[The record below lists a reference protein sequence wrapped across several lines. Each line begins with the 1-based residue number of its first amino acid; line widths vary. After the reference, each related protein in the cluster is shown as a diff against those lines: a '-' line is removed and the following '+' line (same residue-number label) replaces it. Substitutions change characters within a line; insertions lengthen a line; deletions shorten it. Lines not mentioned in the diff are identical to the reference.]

1 MTTGIAAIDA
11 PTSYAGAA
19 VPRPHAAILLPPR
32 EAFAPGHAG
41 AIALLARRMAG
52 PDDVVYGMAH
62 PTPFAD
68 VAFRPIRPT
77 WFPGPLARRYAGG
90 AARALRADPPGLVEV
105 HNRPDIALFLARRL
119 PALPVT
125 LFLHNDPQGM
135 RGAKTPAERAALLA
149 TLAGVVTVSGYLKSR
164 FIEGLPPLPT
174 APRVL
179 PNSLDLAEI
188 PRGLPRTR
196 IILFA
201 GRVVADKGADSF
213 VAACALALPH
223 LPGWTAELIGADRF
237 GPDSPETP
245 WLAALRPRAAA
256 AGIAMRGYQPHAE
269 ILRAMAQAAI
279 VVVPSRWPEP
289 FGLTALEALATGA
302 ALVAS
307 DRGGLPEVYGD
318 AAVVIDPEN
327 PAAIAAA
334 LIALAQDPAR
344 RAALATA
351 GLARARSFSRPA
363 GAARL
368 AALRSDVL
376 AAWSKPGIH
385 PI

>member
-1 MTTGIAAIDA
+1 MTTGIAAIEEA
-11 PTSYAGAA
+11 PPYAGAA
-19 VPRPHAAILLPPR
+19 VPPPYAAIVLPPR
-32 EAFAPGHAG
+32 EGFAPGHAG

-52 PDDVVYGMAH
+52 PEDVVFGMTQAA
-62 PTPFAD
+62 PFAD
-68 VAFRPIRPT
+68 VAFRPVRPT

-90 AARALRADPPGLVEV
+90 VARALRADPPRLIEV
-105 HNRPDIALFLARRL
+105 HNRPDVALFLARRL
-119 PALPVT
+119 PAIPVT
-125 LFLHNDPQGM
+125 LFFHNDPQGM
-135 RGAKTPAERAALLA
+135 RGAKTPTERASILA
-149 TLAGVVTVSGYLKSR
+149 RLAGVVTVSDYLKSR
-164 FIEGLPPLPT
+164 YLDGLPAPANP
-174 APRVL
+174 PRVL
-179 PNSLDLAEI
+179 PNTLDLGEI
-188 PRGLPRTR
+188 PEGVPRTQT
-196 IILFA
+196 ILFA
-201 GRVVADKGADSF
+201 GRVVSDKGADSF
-213 VAACALALPH
+213 VAACALALPD
-223 LPGWTAELIGADRF
+223 LPGWTAAIVGADRF

-269 ILRAMAQAAI
+269 VLRAMAGAAI

-289 FGLTALEALATGA
+289 FGLTALEAMATGA

-307 DRGGLPEVYGD
+307 GRGGLPEVYGD

-334 LIALAQDPAR
+334 LVALARDPAR
-344 RAALATA
+344 RSALAQL
-351 GLARARSFSRPA
+351 GRARAQSFSRPA

-376 AAWSKPGIH
+376 AAWSKPGRH